1 MLLVTSLWE
10 WKGSST
16 GFVASFSEL
25 FLVISA
31 SPTGPGQKQIEQG
44 NKETSSGKQDARRLN
59 RPCAF
64 VSHIF
69 GHVRDGVQ
77 QPVQRQTDTNHFR
90 VRIVRRMFLRLAAEV
105 FSF

>member
-16 GFVASFSEL
+16 GFVASFSEP
-25 FLVISA
+25 FLIISV

-44 NKETSSGKQDARRLN
+44 NKETSPDKQDTRGLN

-64 VSHIF
+64 VPHIF

-77 QPVQRQTDTNHFR
+77 QPVQRQTDLNHFR
-90 VRIVRRMFLRLAAEV
+90 TRIVRRMFLRLAAEV
-105 FSF
+105 FAF